1 MLVTVL
7 AILVILFLIAPI
19 LILFPISFS
28 PTSYIV
34 FPNQGFSTKWY
45 EKLFSDAEW
54 MMAIQNSLKI
64 AVITTV
70 VSLGTV
76 LGMVI
81 AHTVIALPFVVTTMN
96 AGLESMNNNFE
107 DAAVNLGAN
116 RFLAF
121 FHVTLPMLRSSIGS
135 SVLFAFLTSFDEI
148 AVTLFITGPSVIT
161 IPKKM
166 WDGIRLQIE
175 PTIAALSVILVST
188 LTVGFLLI
196 TFGQMIKSVRHKMQL

>member
-70 VSLGTV
+70 VSLV
-76 LGMVI
+76 LG
-81 AHTVIALPFVVTTMN
+81 
-96 AGLESMNNNFE
+96 
-107 DAAVNLGAN
+107 
-116 RFLAF
+116 
-121 FHVTLPMLRSSIGS
+121 
-135 SVLFAFLTSFDEI
+135 
-148 AVTLFITGPSVIT
+148 
-161 IPKKM
+161 
-166 WDGIRLQIE
+166 
-175 PTIAALSVILVST
+175 TIASREAKRS
-188 LTVGFLLI
+188 
-196 TFGQMIKSVRHKMQL
+196 